1 MISSKG
7 AEHLG
12 VRLDEHIA
20 FAIEALRPVVNEL
33 GIANSPPGRS
43 APMADQTTTL
53 KVGDPAPDFTLKG
66 TGATK
71 FTLSDHRGKNV
82 VLAFFPAAFSPVCS
96 RQMPRIQAEK
106 TKFDSSDVVVVSI
119 SVDNTWALDA
129 FAKQLGVEF
138 PILSD
143 FYPHGAVSE
152 KYGVLHQ
159 AGVAE
164 RAVIG
169 IDREGTVRYIEVSPM
184 TEIPDTE
191 PCLAAL
197 KH

>member
-1 MISSKG
+1 M
-7 AEHLG
+7 
-12 VRLDEHIA
+12 
-20 FAIEALRPVVNEL
+20 P
-33 GIANSPPGRS
+33 
-43 APMADQTTTL
+43 DQTKTL
-53 KVGDPAPDFTLKG
+53 KVGDPAPDFTLRG
-66 TGATK
+66 TGNTK
-71 FTLSDHRGKNV
+71 FTISEHRGKNV

-96 RQMPRIQAEK
+96 QQMPAIQADK
-106 TKFDSSDVVVVSI
+106 ASFDASDAVVAGV

-129 FAKQLGVEF
+129 WAKQLGVEF

-159 AGVAE
+159 AGVSE

-169 IDREGTVRYIEVSPM
+169 IDKEGTVRYIDVSPAL

-191 PCLAAL
+191 PCLIAL
-197 KH
+197 KG